1 MDELYWPLLWALAG
15 LPVISAGAK
24 YKLSRNAPKDYGY
37 YLEWKLFSTFRL
49 GVTKL
54 ALFVSVGVALTAL
67 SPSFERMISAISI
80 AAVCGILVESTT
92 LIGRPHPTPEYV
104 PQDWAC
110 IGCRSNAHD
119 SCTNVRMLDSFE
131 KNFVSKEGT
140 KRPVC
145 CCGFRISVVRPLRA

>member
-15 LPVISAGAK
+15 LPAISAGAK

-37 YLEWKLFSTFRL
+37 YLEWRLFSTFRL

-140 KRPVC
+140 KRPLC

>member
-15 LPVISAGAK
+15 LPIVAASAK
-24 YKLSRNAPKDYGY
+24 YRLSRKAPRDYGY

-49 GVTKL
+49 GVAKL
-54 ALFVSVGVALTAL
+54 ALYVSVGVALTAVSL
-67 SPSFERMISAISI
+67 SFERMISAVSI

-104 PQDWAC
+104 PMGLAC

-140 KRPVC
+140 KRPLC
-145 CCGFRISVVRPLRA
+145 CCGFRISVVRPLSA

>member
-54 ALFVSVGVALTAL
+54 ARVRLRRGGADCPVSLIREDDLGNLDCSGLRDPRGVDDPDWEA
-67 SPSFERMISAISI
+67 PSH
-80 AAVCGILVESTT
+80 T
-92 LIGRPHPTPEYV
+92 
-104 PQDWAC
+104 
-110 IGCRSNAHD
+110 
-119 SCTNVRMLDSFE
+119 
-131 KNFVSKEGT
+131 
-140 KRPVC
+140 
-145 CCGFRISVVRPLRA
+145 

>member
-1 MDELYWPLLWALAG
+1 MDEFYWPLLWALAG
-15 LPVISAGAK
+15 LPIILAAAK
-24 YKLSRNAPKDYGY
+24 YKLSRKAPRDYGY

-54 ALFVSVGVALTAL
+54 GLFVSVGVALTVL
-67 SPSFERMISAISI
+67 SISFERMMSAISI
-80 AAVCGILVESTT
+80 AAICGILVEATT

-104 PQDWAC
+104 PSGWAC
-110 IGCRSNAHD
+110 VSCRSNAHD

-140 KRPVC
+140 KRPLC
-145 CCGFRISVVRPLRA
+145 CCGFRISVVRHLSS

>member
-15 LPVISAGAK
+15 LPIILAGVK
-24 YKLSRNAPKDYGY
+24 YKLSRKAPRDYGH

-54 ALFVSVGVALTAL
+54 ALFVSVGLILTVL
-67 SPSFERMISAISI
+67 SLSFERMVSVISI
-80 AAVCGILVESTT
+80 AAVCGVLVESTA

-104 PQDWAC
+104 PGDPAC

-131 KNFVSKEGT
+131 NNFLSKEGT
-140 KRPVC
+140 KRPLC
-145 CCGFRISVVRPLRA
+145 CCGFRISVVRPLSA

>member
-67 SPSFERMISAISI
+67 SPSFERLISAISI
-80 AAVCGILVESTT
+80 AAVCGLLVESPT
-92 LIGRPHPTPEYV
+92 LIRGPPPTPADS
-104 PQDWAC
+104 PHAWAC
-110 IGCRSNAHD
+110 AR
-119 SCTNVRMLDSFE
+119 VE
-131 KNFVSKEGT
+131 
-140 KRPVC
+140 P
-145 CCGFRISVVRPLRA
+145 